1 MKPVGKA
8 GLICALMLLVGMSGE
23 ARINANAFVGSAFD
37 YSNPKANLFNNAG
50 STDANSYQLGVY
62 GAWANAHF
70 FAQGL
75 ATVGHQDYRNTRPG
89 VVDTIASNPDGTTF
103 VVAGKASYLF
113 DASEAQLGPIGGLI
127 YARASINGYTEAGDP
142 VLALTVGP

>member
-1 MKPVGKA
+1 VLGEAAIKPVGRA

-50 STDANSYQLGVY
+50 SIDANSYQLSVY

-70 FAQGL
+70 FA
-75 ATVGHQDYRNTRPG
+75 
-89 VVDTIASNPDGTTF
+89 
-103 VVAGKASYLF
+103 
-113 DASEAQLGPIGGLI
+113 
-127 YARASINGYTEAGDP
+127 
-142 VLALTVGP
+142 